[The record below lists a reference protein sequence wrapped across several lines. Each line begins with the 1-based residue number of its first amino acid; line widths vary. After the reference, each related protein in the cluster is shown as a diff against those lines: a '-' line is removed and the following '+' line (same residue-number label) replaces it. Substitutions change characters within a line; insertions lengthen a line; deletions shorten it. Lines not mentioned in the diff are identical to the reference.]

1 MHLHCWK
8 ERLKIWKLTRFKGD
22 TLKASEDLV
31 AQSRREIFLALVW
44 WGGGG
49 AQICPLLTNV
59 TSQSYIIVKSRS
71 NLASL
76 LIVGGGGVRFR
87 RVDGFSPVKS
97 WKSRGRVFDHNLLV
111 FSAKELTGSNI
122 KNVYPYDFVTEEL
135 LHGWTGRFLWN

>member
-8 ERLKIWKLTRFKGD
+8 ERLKICKLTK
-22 TLKASEDLV
+22 LKC
-31 AQSRREIFLALVW
+31 AQSRRQIFLTFVW
-44 WGGGG
+44 WRRGGG

-87 RVDGFSPVKS
+87 RFVDFRQSKVEKA
-97 WKSRGRVFDHNLLV
+97 V
-111 FSAKELTGSNI
+111 
-122 KNVYPYDFVTEEL
+122 EESI
-135 LHGWTGRFLWN
+135 

>member
-1 MHLHCWK
+1 MLLHCWK
-8 ERLKIWKLTRFKGD
+8 ERLKICKLTTFKGD

-31 AQSRREIFLALVW
+31 AQSRREIFLTFVW
-44 WGGGG
+44 WGGGGGGGGG

-76 LIVGGGGVRFR
+76 LILGEGGGVRFR

-97 WKSRGRVFDHNLLV
+97 
-111 FSAKELTGSNI
+111 
-122 KNVYPYDFVTEEL
+122 
-135 LHGWTGRFLWN
+135 